1 MPFVGGV
8 PKGYQGIYRG
18 MSYEERIEWFWGR
31 VQALRLDSYQIALWF
46 GILRYFKIVGFPT
59 RCEVQNEMLCT
70 LLGIEVRTLRAVRNR
85 LIDNGLIA
93 YEAGH
98 AMKQPAYI
106 IDMELYASMHPTPK
120 KVVKVVQP
128 SEPKPKRQPKPKKVQ
143 EVVEP
148 VLFKEEKKKRLPR
161 KVKEAPP
168 TLEEVVKICT
178 NKGMSEDEAK
188 NFYYYYDAQGWVTTG
203 GQKIKRI
210 DSMVN
215 RWLTN
220 GKGKEYGRN
229 SDTNTA
235 KREARNKEVID
246 EVMSHY
252 K

>member
-1 MPFVGGV
+1 
-8 PKGYQGIYRG
+8 

-31 VQALRLDSYQIALWF
+31 VQALRLDSTQIALWF
-46 GILRYFKIVGFPT
+46 CILRYFKIAGFPT
-59 RCEVQNEMLCT
+59 RCEVQNEKLCA
-70 LLGIEVRTLRAVRNR
+70 LLGMNIKTIITARKR
-85 LIDNGLIA
+85 LIENNIIA
-93 YEAGH
+93 YEAGNGRR
-98 AMKQPAYI
+98 QPAYI

-148 VLFKEEKKKRLPR
+148 VLFKEEKKKRLP
-161 KVKEAPP
+161 KKAEQPSP

-178 NKGMSEDEAK
+178 DKGMSEDEAK

>member
-1 MPFVGGV
+1 MPFVGRV

-18 MSYEERIEWFWGR
+18 MSYEEHIEWFWGR

-46 GILRYFKIVGFPT
+46 GILRYFKIAGFPT

-70 LLGIEVRTLRAVRNR
+70 LLGIEVRTLRAARKR
-85 LIDNGLIA
+85 LIENNIIA
-93 YEAGH
+93 YEAGNGRR
-98 AMKQPAYI
+98 QPAYI
-106 IDMELYASMHPTPK
+106 IDMELYEAMHPTK
-120 KVVKVVQP
+120 KEEEKPVK
-128 SEPKPKRQPKPKKVQ
+128 EKPKPKVKKVQ
-143 EVVEP
+143 KQVEANL
-148 VLFKEEKKKRLPR
+148 LFKEERSKKTKPI
-161 KVKEAPP
+161 KKIEPTTP
-168 TLEEVVKICT
+168 TLEEVLKICT
-178 NKGMSEDEAK
+178 DKGMSEEEAK

-220 GKGKEYGRN
+220 GNGKGKEYGRN

>member
-1 MPFVGGV
+1 MSLSGGV

-31 VQALRLDSYQIALWF
+31 VQVLMLDNYQIALWF
-46 GILRYFKIVGFPT
+46 GILRYFKIAGFPT
-59 RCEVQNEMLCT
+59 RCEVQNEVLCA
-70 LLGIEVRTLRAVRNR
+70 LLGIEVRTLRAARKR
-85 LIDNGLIA
+85 LIENNIIA
-93 YEAGH
+93 YEAGNGRR
-98 AMKQPAYI
+98 QPSYI
-106 IDMELYASMHPTPK
+106 IDMELYESMHPTRKEIEKSVK
-120 KVVKVVQP
+120 KKTQLNI
-128 SEPKPKRQPKPKKVQ
+128 KKVQ
-143 EVVEP
+143 KQVEANL
-148 VLFKEEKKKRLPR
+148 LFKEEKRKKSKPI
-161 KVKEAPP
+161 KKIEPTTP
-168 TLEEVVKICT
+168 TLEEVLKICT
-178 NKGMSEDEAK
+178 DKGMSEEEAK

-229 SDTNTA
+229 GETNTA

>member
-1 MPFVGGV
+1 
-8 PKGYQGIYRG
+8 

-31 VQALRLDSYQIALWF
+31 VEALRLDSAQIALWF
-46 GILRYFKIVGFPT
+46 CLLRKFQTSGFPL
-59 RCEVQNEMLCT
+59 RCEVENEYLCN
-70 LLGIEVRTLRAVRNR
+70 LLGMEIRTLRAVRNR
-85 LIDNGLIA
+85 LIDNNLIA

-106 IDMELYASMHPTPK
+106 INMDLYASMHPTPK

-128 SEPKPKRQPKPKKVQ
+128 LQPKPKRQPKPKKVQ
-143 EVVEP
+143 ESVEP
-148 VLFKEEKKKRLPR
+148 VLFKEKKKRLP
-161 KVKEAPP
+161 KKAEQPSP

-178 NKGMSEDEAK
+178 DKGMSEEEAK

-203 GQKIKRI
+203 GQKIRRI

-220 GKGKEYGRN
+220 GKGKEYGRANNTN
-229 SDTNTA
+229 SS
-235 KREARNKEVID
+235 KREARNRQVFEDI
-246 EVMSHY
+246 MSRY

>member
-1 MPFVGGV
+1 
-8 PKGYQGIYRG
+8 
-18 MSYEERIEWFWGR
+18 MSYEEHIEWFWGR
-31 VQALRLDSYQIALWF
+31 VEALRLDSAQIALWF
-46 GILRYFKIVGFPT
+46 CILRYFKITGFPT

-70 LLGIEVRTLRAVRNR
+70 LLGMNIKTIITARKR
-85 LIDNGLIA
+85 LIENNIIA
-93 YEAGH
+93 YEAGN
-98 AMKQPAYI
+98 AKKQPAYI
-106 IDMELYASMHPTPK
+106 IDMELYASMHPAQK

-128 SEPKPKRQPKPKKVQ
+128 SGLKPKRQPKPKKVQ
-143 EVVEP
+143 DVVEP

-161 KVKEAPP
+161 KTEQPSP
-168 TLEEVVKICT
+168 TLEEVIKICT
-178 NKGMSEDEAK
+178 DKGMSEEEAK

-220 GKGKEYGRN
+220 EKSKEYGRN
-229 SDTNTA
+229 GKTNIA
-235 KREARNKEVID
+235 KRESRNKEVID

>member
-1 MPFVGGV
+1 MPFVKGV
-8 PKGYQGIYRG
+8 SKGYQGIYRG

-31 VQALRLDSYQIALWF
+31 VQALRLDSYQMALWF
-46 GILRYFKIVGFPT
+46 GILRYFKIAGFPT

-70 LLGIEVRTLRAVRNR
+70 LLGIEVRTLRAARKR
-85 LIDNGLIA
+85 LIENNIIA
-93 YEAGH
+93 YEAGNGRR
-98 AMKQPAYI
+98 QPAYI
-106 IDMELYASMHPTPK
+106 IDMELYEAMHPK
-120 KVVKVVQP
+120 KKEEEKPVK
-128 SEPKPKRQPKPKKVQ
+128 EKPQPKVKKVQ
-143 EVVEP
+143 KQVEANL
-148 VLFKEEKKKRLPR
+148 LFKEERSKKTKPI
-161 KVKEAPP
+161 KKIEPTTP
-168 TLEEVVKICT
+168 TLEDVLKICT
-178 NKGMSEDEAK
+178 DKGMSEEEAK

-246 EVMSHY
+246 YVMSHY

>member
-1 MPFVGGV
+1 
-8 PKGYQGIYRG
+8 
-18 MSYEERIEWFWGR
+18 MSYEEHIEWFWGR
-31 VQALRLDSYQIALWF
+31 VQVLRLDSYQIALWF
-46 GILRYFKIVGFPT
+46 GILRYFKIAGFPT
-59 RCEVQNEMLCT
+59 RCEVENEYLCN
-70 LLGIEVRTLRAVRNR
+70 LLGMEIRMLRTARNR
-85 LIDNGLIA
+85 LIENNLIA

-98 AMKQPAYI
+98 AMKQPSYI
-106 IDMELYASMHPTPK
+106 IDMELYEAMHPTK
-120 KVVKVVQP
+120 KEAEKPVK
-128 SEPKPKRQPKPKKVQ
+128 EKPKPKIKKVQ
-143 EVVEP
+143 KQVEANL
-148 VLFKEEKKKRLPR
+148 LFKEEKRKKSKPI
-161 KVKEAPP
+161 KKIEPTTP
-168 TLEEVVKICT
+168 TLEEVLKICT
-178 NKGMSEDEAK
+178 DKGMSEEEAK

-220 GKGKEYGRN
+220 EKGKEYGRN

>member
-1 MPFVGGV
+1 
-8 PKGYQGIYRG
+8 

-31 VQALRLDSYQIALWF
+31 VEVLRLDSAQIALWF
-46 GILRYFKIVGFPT
+46 CLLRKFHKDGFPT
-59 RCEVQNEMLCT
+59 RCEVENEYLCN
-70 LLGIEVRTLRAVRNR
+70 LLGMEIRTLRAVRNR
-85 LIDNGLIA
+85 LIDNNLIA

-128 SEPKPKRQPKPKKVQ
+128 SGPKPKRQPKPKKVQ

-161 KVKEAPP
+161 KVKEASP
-168 TLEEVVKICT
+168 TLEEVVRICKE
-178 NKGMSEDEAK
+178 KGMNDEEAK
-188 NFYYYYDAQGWVTTG
+188 NFFYYYDAQGWVTTG

-220 GKGKEYGRN
+220 GKGKEYDRVNNAN
-229 SDTNTA
+229 SS
-235 KREARNKEVID
+235 KREARNREVIED
-246 EVMSHY
+246 VMSRY